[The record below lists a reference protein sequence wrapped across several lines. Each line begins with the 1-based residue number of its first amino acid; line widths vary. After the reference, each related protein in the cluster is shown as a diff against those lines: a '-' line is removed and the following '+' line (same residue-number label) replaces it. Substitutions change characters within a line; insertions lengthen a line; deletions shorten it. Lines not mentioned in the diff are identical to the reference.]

1 MADGGSWCS
10 IVRSRQVH
18 GAVVRVH
25 ATLPDGYILAGDCDG
40 HATRTPGV
48 LLAVT
53 LADCVPVFVADPV
66 NRAVALLHAG
76 WRGVAEGVVESGLTA
91 MADAF
96 GSDPADLWVHAGP
109 SICGR
114 CYDVGPEVFSAL
126 GLARPPA
133 PAPLDLRATALR
145 RATAVGVP
153 SANAT
158 SSGECTLCGDGR
170 YFSHRGGD
178 QGRHLAFLGIATDEG
193 GDGTV
198 GDPSAGPT
206 GDPSD
211 GAGLCGQCAWSR
223 EVETRRGSVFRL
235 CVRHRTDPTFFK
247 YPSLPVLRCRGFEV
261 LP

>member
-1 MADGGSWCS
+1 M
-10 IVRSRQVH
+10 RSRQVH

-25 ATLPDGYILAGDCDG
+25 STLPDGYVLASDCDG

-158 SSGECTLCGDGR
+158 SSDECTLCGDGR